1 MTVDM
6 LLDWDLQTI
15 SIYVDGIGIKA
26 VPFFTKRATK
36 LSAVNAVAIYGLTP
50 ESISRFR
57 NLKICNELCDTEGK
71 WKFLMFLMSYYSCM
85 FRRKA

>member
-71 WKFLMFLMSYYSCM
+71 
-85 FRRKA
+85 